1 MGCPIKVDEE
11 KGEVIIRGSDKLE
24 GGEFDLSDTP
34 DLLPVVS
41 ILALKARTPVTIT
54 GVAHA
59 RVKETDRI
67 SNIAVE
73 LLKLGAHIKEFGD
86 GLKITAPVVIKNALL
101 EAHNDHR
108 LFMAF
113 TIASMMTEKSIVAG
127 AESVDVSYPN
137 FISHMKNI
145 GGRVS
150 SAPDRE

>member
-1 MGCPIKVDEE
+1 VDEE
-11 KGEVIIRGSDKLE
+11 KCEVVIKGSDKLE
-24 GGEFDLSDTP
+24 GGEFNLSDTP

-41 ILALKARTPVTIT
+41 ILALKARGPVIIT

-73 LLKLGAHIKEFGD
+73 LLKLGAHIKEFRD
-86 GLKITAPVVIKNALL
+86 GLKISAPPVIKNASL
-101 EAHNDHR
+101 EAYNDHR

-127 AESVDVSYPN
+127 AQSVDVSYPY
-137 FISHMKNI
+137 FISDLKNI
-145 GGRVS
+145 GARVA